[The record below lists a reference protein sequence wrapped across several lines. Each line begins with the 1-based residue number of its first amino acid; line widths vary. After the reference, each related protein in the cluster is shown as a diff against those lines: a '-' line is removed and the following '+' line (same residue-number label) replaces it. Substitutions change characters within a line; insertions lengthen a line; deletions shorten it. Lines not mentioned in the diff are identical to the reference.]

1 MSAAVARAVAVAL
14 AALAAGA
21 AGHWLVGR
29 AARRLPRALARYR
42 AGGAALP
49 PGPLPL
55 ARPIAW
61 LALAARLGLWLAVAV
76 FAARQSPLLARAG
89 AAVARVIEMGVEA
102 PLFRLG
108 AKAYTPVDVVVLP
121 ALLGALWLAT
131 GALARLARGGA
142 ASAAGAA
149 PRDAAVMLARYALV
163 FLGGVVILQAWG
175 VDVTSLAIAA
185 SVLGVGIGFG
195 LQSIANNVVSGV
207 LIGLERP
214 IRPGDFVRV
223 GELEGTVQRIGARST
238 AILTLDRVTILVPNS
253 RFLESEVVNWSHG
266 DPTSRIHVPVGV
278 AYSSDVARVRAALLE
293 AARGHPDVLA
303 DPRPEVQLRRF
314 GESSLDFE
322 LLVWTA
328 DPPSQ
333 FVLQSDLN
341 FRVEAAL
348 RRHGIQIPFPQR
360 DLHLRSPALE
370 RVVAAF
376 AGGPA
381 PAPADARGNGADPSP
396 PPPAPPLAADEHD
409 PARWGEGRVAEVAAR
424 LRGPGGVEIRD
435 RRHLLST
442 HPRSFVGS
450 EAVDWLVR
458 ELGLTRGEAVAL
470 GRRLVAAGAIHHVLD
485 EHDFRDGGYFY
496 RFRADEAG

>member
-1 MSAAVARAVAVAL
+1 
-14 AALAAGA
+14 
-21 AGHWLVGR
+21 
-29 AARRLPRALARYR
+29 
-42 AGGAALP
+42 
-49 PGPLPL
+49 
-55 ARPIAW
+55 
-61 LALAARLGLWLAVAV
+61 
-76 FAARQSPLLARAG
+76 
-89 AAVARVIEMGVEA
+89 
-102 PLFRLG
+102 
-108 AKAYTPVDVVVLP
+108 VL
-121 ALLGALWLAT
+121 
-131 GALARLARGGA
+131 R
-142 ASAAGAA
+142 
-149 PRDAAVMLARYALV
+149 
-163 FLGGVVILQAWG
+163 
-175 VDVTSLAIAA
+175 
-185 SVLGVGIGFG
+185 
-195 LQSIANNVVSGV
+195 
-207 LIGLERP
+207 
-214 IRPGDFVRV
+214 
-223 GELEGTVQRIGARST
+223 
-238 AILTLDRVTILVPNS
+238 
-253 RFLESEVVNWSHG
+253 
-266 DPTSRIHVPVGV
+266 
-278 AYSSDVARVRAALLE
+278 
-293 AARGHPDVLA
+293 

-376 AGGPA
+376 ADGPA
-381 PAPADARGNGADPSP
+381 AATADARGNGADPSP
-396 PPPAPPLAADEHD
+396 PLPVPPLAADEHD
-409 PARWGEGRVAEVAAR
+409 PARWSEGRVAEVADR
-424 LRGPGGVEIRD
+424 LRGAGGVEIRD

-485 EHDFRDGGYFY
+485 EHDFRDGAYFY